1 MVPECGGV
9 VLSARHGAA
18 CDGMVLGLMLSNVL
32 CVVSECDGMVPE
44 CGGVVLS
51 VMVWCQSVVVLC

>member
-9 VLSARHGAA
+9 VLSARHGARVWWCCA
-18 CDGMVLGLMLSNVL
+18 EFDVVECVG
-32 CVVSECDGMVPE
+32 VVS
-44 CGGVVLS
+44 S